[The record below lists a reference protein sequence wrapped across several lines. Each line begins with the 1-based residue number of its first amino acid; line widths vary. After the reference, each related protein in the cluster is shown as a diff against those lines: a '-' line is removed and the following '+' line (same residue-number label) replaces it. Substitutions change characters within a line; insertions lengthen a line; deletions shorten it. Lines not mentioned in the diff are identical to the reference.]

1 MPKIT
6 KETASETKTRYDDL
20 PGQRTLALAALEK
33 RARCPKVT
41 KETASET
48 KTRYDDSRG
57 QERLILAAIEK
68 REPFLQAY

>member
-1 MPKIT
+1 M
-6 KETASETKTRYDDL
+6 
-20 PGQRTLALAALEK
+20 ALAALEK

-57 QERLILAAIEK
+57 QERLTLAAIEK